1 MFRHNAG
8 ARVKDESAPCRSSDT
23 AWESYPDAV
32 SPTLPER
39 PSPPLYVTVRQG
51 QCQLRDTVPP
61 TLIRPA
67 RRALERGRWNPR
79 KGYGHLYRA
88 RRRDVELVRRVSS
101 ITVSPVRPSP
111 LPRHHPGH
119 CSTIP
124 GAVGGP
130 GRQDV
135 ATPAA
140 VRPPAFH
147 QPDPRDDACT
157 TTRREAPTPPP
168 LKPLLDGYRTRCD
181 ALPEARFAR
190 TAIYSV
196 ELYTIPSHVAETVR
210 HDCKLP
216 PLGL

>member
-61 TLIRPA
+61 TLVRPA
-67 RRALERGRWNPR
+67 RRALERRRWNPQ

-124 GAVGGP
+124 GAVGV
-130 GRQDV
+130 QDDKMS
-135 ATPAA
+135 P
-140 VRPPAFH
+140 RPPLC
-147 QPDPRDDACT
+147 D
-157 TTRREAPTPPP
+157 RRPSISPTLEMTHARRPEE
-168 LKPLLDGYRTRCD
+168 R
-181 ALPEARFAR
+181 LP
-190 TAIYSV
+190 
-196 ELYTIPSHVAETVR
+196 H
-210 HDCKLP
+210 CLP
-216 PLGL
+216 